1 MQTRAIVVAWV
12 LVAVSCVGFGAHVYA
27 QTPYYQGKTIR
38 LIQGREGGG
47 SGDVRS
53 RAVIPFLRK
62 HIPGNPGIVSEFM
75 PGAGGRK
82 AANYLFNSTR
92 PDGLTIGHVSSG
104 IVTSAVLG

>member
-1 MQTRAIVVAWV
+1 MQTRAFVVVRV
-12 LVAVSCVGFGAHVYA
+12 LAAVVCVGFGGHVYA

-62 HIPGNPGIVSEFM
+62 HIPGNPSIVSEFM
-75 PGAGGRK
+75 PGGWRAQ
-82 AANYLFNSTR
+82 
-92 PDGLTIGHVSSG
+92 SG
-104 IVTSAVLG
+104 QLHF